1 MKAINIKLATFS
13 FAAMLLAS
21 CSDSN
26 NNGIDTPITPAM
38 IPKIVGSAV
47 VSTTDAQTLASRV
60 LNYKTG
66 TSSVAKSRTIDTSNS
81 EIFADVIDMPA
92 EPQTPA
98 DAIDL
103 RGKAG
108 WNTPIND
115 GVYKIS
121 AGEETVDISSWNGCV
136 NASNQVTFYIE
147 KGATFKF
154 DWDPWNNLKFKI
166 IVHKGGKLI
175 CRGTTPQFNE
185 IDNYGTIDFQNQN
198 IYIASKFRTTGS
210 LVYPDKKIDIH
221 SKCYIGGSLEGELY
235 LGSSVLNVKGNLTSQ
250 NNDYNGLRLD
260 AINNNPGTK
269 INVEGKFTAP
279 KLSLTNGSEMWSDCG
294 SVVNGEVYIDGGSV
308 LHVKYLS
315 CKKFTQSSGAN
326 VILSDQSFINCSG
339 EFYDNN
345 NDTSHSILEGNGSK
359 AVVKAAKFYFNNG
372 EPQTN
377 DAGERYYL
385 VDMFSTTGTGNPQLV
400 ADGAFYVNWQPANV
414 QFKNG
419 NVFTTNGVTQS
430 EVVINPTTD
439 CGNPGWT
446 NPNPKPDPDPNP
458 TPTPEPTPTPTP
470 KPEPTPDPKPGLDL
484 ITTIESDHTHEISA
498 TGIMPRDGYLY
509 MGYHTNQNQ
518 KENTEYSHGGCV
530 EVFTPVKNNKVELK
544 QYLYDSARDLDFNH
558 LLAVKINGENKVF
571 LPGSSYKKGAML
583 AYMNI
588 NDDHMLATESKQI
601 TSTETDKDGKPIVK
615 YEEPLQFVQLHPA
628 TEEFKGK
635 GYDENC
641 VVYNDNTNHL
651 IVATTEGYTIYDAET
666 LNEVNSY
673 EKPGKAKHLAIGNGK
688 IVALYLD
695 RRTTDGTEA
704 IPATIE
710 VVEERTED
718 FSNSKTFSTT
728 ANIEPNNGKN
738 VIAVKDNKIYACLGA
753 AGLYVY
759 DMDGNEQWHYQ
770 MPKPKNAKG
779 KWKALCNGCFV
790 DDNYVYLAYGSY
802 GIVVID
808 KDTQKVVAHRAVEK
822 SANYVTVYDGYIY
835 VAYGRSRM
843 QVFQLN
849 LGK

>member
-1 MKAINIKLATFS
+1 MKALNIKLATFS
-13 FAAMLLAS
+13 FAALLLAS

-26 NNGIDTPITPAM
+26 SDIGTPISPVM
-38 IPKIVGSAV
+38 NPKIVGSTV
-47 VSTTDAQTLASRV
+47 VSSTDAQTLATQV
-60 LNYKTG
+60 INYKKKTASA
-66 TSSVAKSRTIDTSNS
+66 TKATRTIDNNNS
-81 EIFADVIDMPA
+81 EIFEGVIDMPA
-92 EPQTPA
+92 EPAVPA
-98 DAIDL
+98 EAVDL
-103 RGKAG
+103 VSAPQWTALSGNVFKISSGNIALTNQYQMS
-108 WNTPIND
+108 NTATIYVESGATLTYNYWD
-115 GVYKIS
+115 GGYKI
-121 AGEETVDISSWNGCV
+121 VI
-136 NASNQVTFYIE
+136 
-147 KGATFKF
+147 
-154 DWDPWNNLKFKI
+154 L
-166 IVHKGGKLI
+166 KGGKLI
-175 CRGTTPQFNE
+175 DTYGNATKRCD
-185 IDNYGTIDFQNQN
+185 IDNYGNIELPQDRIDIN
-198 IYIASKFRTTGS
+198 KTFRTSQDLNVAGKYLAISGKAYFGGNVTTKN
-210 LVYPDKKIDIH
+210 LNP
-221 SKCYIGGSLEGELY
+221 GGSTTNIKGDLQLGENEGL
-235 LGSSVLNVKGNLTSQ
+235 K
-250 NNDYNGLRLD
+250 LD
-260 AINNNPGTK
+260 AVNEVPTK
-269 INVEGKFTAP
+269 MNVDGKITA
-279 KLSLTNGSEMWSDCG
+279 KRLELTNGSILYSGCG
-294 SVVNGEVYIDGGSV
+294 AVINEEVYITDNTA
-308 LHVKYLS
+308 LHAKYLECS
-315 CKKFTQSSGAN
+315 KFTQNSGAKL
-326 VILSDQSFINCSG
+326 ILSDQSYIKCSG
-339 EFYDNN
+339 EFASYN
-345 NDTSHSILEGNGSK
+345 NDTSYSILEGDGAK
-359 AVVKAAKFYFNNG
+359 AVIKADKFFFNNG
-372 EPQTN
+372 APQTN
-377 DAGERYYL
+377 EEGETYYE
-385 VDMFSTTGTGNPQLV
+385 VKMFSTPGINNPQIV
-400 ADGAFYVNWQPANV
+400 ADGSFYVNGQKVNVRFTDANMFV
-414 QFKNG
+414 TNEVTKN
-419 NVFTTNGVTQS
+419 

-446 NPNPKPDPDPNP
+446 NPDPKPSPEPE
-458 TPTPEPTPTPTP
+458 PEPTPTPTP
-470 KPEPTPDPKPGLDL
+470 KPEPTPEPKPGLDL
-484 ITTIESDHTHEISA
+484 ITTVEPEHTHEISA
-498 TGIMPRDGYLY
+498 TGIMPLDGYLY
-509 MGYHTNQNQ
+509 MSYHTNQNQ
-518 KENTEYSHGGCV
+518 KDNAEYSHGGCI
-530 EVFTPVKNNKVELK
+530 EVMSPVVDDQAELK

-583 AYMNI
+583 AYMTI

-615 YEEPLQFVQLHPA
+615 YEKPLQFVQLHPA